1 MQAIK
6 PNDPKALKIYSGF
19 LIEVLNDKERGNELL
34 SLWRE
39 TADKKQTYL
48 GYLEI
53 ELNDQLLNNI
63 KEGNALILCS
73 AENES
78 YGNILKFSHST
89 CKIFGYTTSEIYGK
103 NIEYLFLECYYTK
116 LNSYIQHVLTN
127 ETNNSKGELFFGRSK
142 YHYAVPLNINILNYK
157 GSRSNQKSFLIEV
170 SYVSDMID
178 LRNKIRTGY
187 FIIDSRLKIIN
198 YTSLTYEFICQFF
211 EKLNS
216 DSYFY
221 LNEFFPEIYSN
232 KDDLNQQSYSSNIPL
247 TNIGESQNE
256 IKLDKLSNENNEIKN
271 DQIHLSIKHTIF
283 YKSKKPIVL
292 TIHKNPEIKGNCERD
307 IYRVELSLHTIS
319 ALNNNELISPKHKFN
334 DIMKLS
340 LISDQVFIEEE
351 EDTKM
356 YAVKLKIHFLE
367 EPEISKTINYREHEI
382 FPKLDEIIHQINTSK
397 HKTFLE
403 ILKNTNKNIFNFYA
417 ISNEGEKLTEMVQR
431 FNFGGFTNL
440 YGSTE
445 NEIGKFTFNRKFL
458 RKVVMRMKGARM
470 IVQNKMIILMKKM
483 KTMKKMIVKRK
494 ILLRLMKFLHLNRF

>member
-178 LRNKIRTGY
+178 LRNK
-187 FIIDSRLKIIN
+187 
-198 YTSLTYEFICQFF
+198 
-211 EKLNS
+211 
-216 DSYFY
+216 
-221 LNEFFPEIYSN
+221 
-232 KDDLNQQSYSSNIPL
+232 
-247 TNIGESQNE
+247 
-256 IKLDKLSNENNEIKN
+256 
-271 DQIHLSIKHTIF
+271 
-283 YKSKKPIVL
+283 
-292 TIHKNPEIKGNCERD
+292 
-307 IYRVELSLHTIS
+307 
-319 ALNNNELISPKHKFN
+319 LIS
-334 DIMKLS
+334 
-340 LISDQVFIEEE
+340 
-351 EDTKM
+351 
-356 YAVKLKIHFLE
+356 
-367 EPEISKTINYREHEI
+367 
-382 FPKLDEIIHQINTSK
+382 
-397 HKTFLE
+397 
-403 ILKNTNKNIFNFYA
+403 
-417 ISNEGEKLTEMVQR
+417 
-431 FNFGGFTNL
+431 
-440 YGSTE
+440 
-445 NEIGKFTFNRKFL
+445 
-458 RKVVMRMKGARM
+458 
-470 IVQNKMIILMKKM
+470 
-483 KTMKKMIVKRK
+483 
-494 ILLRLMKFLHLNRF
+494 